1 MLLKSAI
8 IAGGQIFNIQQQKVK
23 SKDSSSKRSEFI
35 SYIVLNN
42 SEIQPFSLE
51 GYFTFHSR
59 WCLAQVLLSGYS

>member
-51 GYFTFHSR
+51 GYFTSHSS